1 MIGGNRQYSIYR
13 QVRSRNAQNE
23 VVKCYPDAY
32 PVYSDVWCR
41 NIRRESNVRPEVKVS
56 KATRSYIEERLLVVP
71 IVVTVKVDDIAK
83 RQDTGQC
90 FLIKAVE
97 DISDNGQTYQCPI
110 VRVPGLTKE
119 TS

>member
-1 MIGGNRQYSIYR
+1 MIGGNKKYSIYR

-32 PVYSDVWCR
+32 PVYSDKWCR
-41 NIRRESNVRPEVKVS
+41 KIKKELQVRPEFQVS
-56 KATRSYIEERLLVVP
+56 EAARAYVEEMVLVVP
-71 IVVTVKVDDIAK
+71 IDVIVKVDDIAK
-83 RQDTGQC
+83 QQISGEC
-90 FLIKAVE
+90 FLIKGIE
-97 DISDNGQTYQCPI
+97 DVSENGQTYQCPI